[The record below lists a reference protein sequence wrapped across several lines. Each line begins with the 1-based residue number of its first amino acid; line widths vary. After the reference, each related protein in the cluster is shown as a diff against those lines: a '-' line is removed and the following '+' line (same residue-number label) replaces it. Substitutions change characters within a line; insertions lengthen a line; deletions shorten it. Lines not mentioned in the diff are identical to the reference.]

1 MAYKRYIKRGKNI
14 YGPYVYHSRKEGGK
28 VISEYKGK
36 EEKKKKL
43 KLILGG
49 IFILLLLLF
58 VTYNFIK
65 TPTTGFLTHDEE
77 SESDD
82 LAFIRF
88 VIELTKAEHLD
99 NNRQFISDI
108 YNGVK
113 SLDDVWSE
121 EIPNGD
127 YVRVTFEEEL
137 TSESD
142 ITIYPRIVS
151 GTPKIEVYEADQS
164 EIIAEFNNI
173 ISNEYNKVFLTNLQ
187 GSQDTFDLMVLD
199 GSIEI
204 EHIVDPSDTIPIN
217 DEQIKDILI
226 QVEEVKEWKI
236 SIKSG

>member
-14 YGPYVYHSRKEGGK
+14 YGPYVYHSRKENGK

-58 VTYNFIK
+58 LTYNFIK
-65 TPTTGFLTHDEE
+65 TPTTGFLTDNKE
-77 SESDD
+77 SESDN

-173 ISNEYNKVFLTNLQ
+173 ISNEYNKVLLTNLQ
-187 GSQDTFDLMVLD
+187 GTQDTFDLRVID

-204 EHIVDPSDTIPIN
+204 DHIVDPS
-217 DEQIKDILI
+217 Q
-226 QVEEVKEWKI
+226 EVKK
-236 SIKSG
+236 

>member
-14 YGPYVYHSRKEGGK
+14 YGPYVYHSRKENGK
-28 VISEYKGK
+28 VVSEYKGK
-36 EEKKKKL
+36 GEKKKKL

-58 VTYNFIK
+58 LTYNFIK

-77 SESDD
+77 SENDN
-82 LAFIRF
+82 LTFIRF

-99 NNRQFISDI
+99 LDRQFISDI
-108 YNGVK
+108 YNEIK
-113 SLDDVWSE
+113 SLDDIWSE

-151 GTPKIEVYEADQS
+151 GSPKIEVYEADQS

-173 ISNEYNKVFLTNLQ
+173 ISNEYNKVLLTNLQ

-204 EHIVDPSDTIPIN
+204 EHIVDPPHLNKTG
-217 DEQIKDILI
+217 
-226 QVEEVKEWKI
+226 VKK
-236 SIKSG
+236 

>member
-14 YGPYVYHSRKEGGK
+14 YGPYVYHSRKENGK
-28 VISEYKGK
+28 VVSEYKGK
-36 EEKKKKL
+36 GEKKKKL

-58 VTYNFIK
+58 LTYNFIK

-77 SESDD
+77 SESDN
-82 LAFIRF
+82 LVFIRA

-173 ISNEYNKVFLTNLQ
+173 ISNEYNKVLLTNLQ

-204 EHIVDPSDTIPIN
+204 EHIVDPPHLNKTG
-217 DEQIKDILI
+217 
-226 QVEEVKEWKI
+226 VKK
-236 SIKSG
+236 